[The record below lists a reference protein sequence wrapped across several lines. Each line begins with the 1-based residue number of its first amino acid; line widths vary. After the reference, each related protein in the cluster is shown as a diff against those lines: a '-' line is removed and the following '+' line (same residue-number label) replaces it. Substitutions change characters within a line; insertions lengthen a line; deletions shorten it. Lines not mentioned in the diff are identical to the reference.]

1 MDPNWLSVSEVAQR
15 LGVSQARVRQRIA
28 DGSLA
33 ADRISGRWLIPA
45 ASVRAVSNVGRSRP
59 LSEPMAWAVLRYL
72 ADTEIDIDWLTASER
87 LRARTYADR
96 LRNDSDPAPIMRAW
110 LKSRANRR
118 LLRAA
123 EGDLAEL
130 VADDRIRLSGVMLP
144 DSGLVTQDIV
154 EGYVSPAD
162 VESIVDDY
170 FLVSAVGRDAN
181 VILHVAD
188 ARVDPASVA
197 VIAADLAEHNGP
209 REDGRVEELVHGAR

>member
-110 LKSRANRR
+110 LKSRATADCFARLKAIWPSLLPTTVFACRASCFLTRVSSLRTSSRDMSRR
-118 LLRAA
+118 RTSK
-123 EGDLAEL
+123 
-130 VADDRIRLSGVMLP
+130 RI
-144 DSGLVTQDIV
+144 
-154 EGYVSPAD
+154 AF
-162 VESIVDDY
+162 DDY
-170 FLVSAVGRDAN
+170 FLVSAVGRDA
-181 VILHVAD
+181 
-188 ARVDPASVA
+188 
-197 VIAADLAEHNGP
+197 
-209 REDGRVEELVHGAR
+209 